1 MLRTI
6 KRILLLVGLVAALA
20 LGIHLY
26 AGWRVRTALI
36 GAGMSDRVATC
47 MSKRLVKRLGLLQL
61 IKLQNLEGD
70 KKTLGAWVRA
80 VKSVNDSEVVL
91 VAASSAALCKT
102 GLAR

>member
-1 MLRTI
+1 MLRTV
-6 KRILLLVGLVAALA
+6 KRTLLLVALLAALA

-26 AGWRVRTALI
+26 AGWRVRSALV

-47 MSKRLVKRLGLLQL
+47 MSKRLVERLSLLQL
-61 IKLQNLEGD
+61 MKLQNLEGD

-91 VAASSAALCKT
+91 VTASSAALCKT